1 MPIIRLSRF
10 VVISSRIVKLGLL
23 PIFRS
28 NEQASLL
35 MVLFVSATEPLTL
48 TELATRAGVSPA
60 HVHKEIGRLE
70 AAGLV
75 RSRRHGRNRLVEA
88 NPQSPLTADLRS
100 LLTKALGPVTILRRL
115 LTGVPSIE
123 EAFVYGSW
131 AAAYQGEPTTSP
143 PGDID
148 LMVLGTPDI
157 QAVYEVARRAEKEL
171 GIPVNPTVFTTREW
185 ASDQTGFA
193 QQVRAGSR
201 VTVIG

>member
-1 MPIIRLSRF
+1 MPIIQLSRF
-10 VVISSRIVKLGLL
+10 VVISSRIVKQGLL

-28 NEQASLL
+28 DEQASLL
-35 MVLFVSATEPLTL
+35 MVLFVAATEPLTL

-75 RSRRHGRNRLVEA
+75 RSRRQGRNRLVEA
-88 NPQSPLTADLRS
+88 NPQSPLTPDLRS

-115 LTGVPSIE
+115 LTGVAGIE